1 MKDEK
6 KIGYWINIFL
16 RSLGIVLCLTLFVLS
31 YLFYL
36 SRDLPSLEQLEN
48 YNPDL
53 VTSIYSKDGK
63 ILHELFLE
71 KRVFVEL
78 NQIPIHMRN
87 AVIASEDRRFREHWG
102 LSLRSVARAVFVNV
116 LSLSYRQGFSTLT
129 QQLARNLYKSIGFED
144 SIIRKI
150 KEVITAIQIE
160 RTYTKDE
167 ILEMYLNTVHF
178 GHGTFGVQAAAKR
191 FYGKRANELT
201 LDEAALLVGLLPSPA
216 IYSPIRHPD
225 RANRR
230 RNTVLRLMREEG
242 YVTLSK
248 YAEARA
254 QSLDKINDEPPE
266 GVAPYFTEYVRRFLE
281 REDDRLGINI
291 YRDGLK
297 IYTTLDSRLQSIAE
311 KTVLKTVQRNQAVLN
326 NRLFE
331 NEEEFSRLAY
341 FGIHPEDTVKMM
353 MEDSIPLYKALRDK
367 LLVQAALIA
376 LDPQTGHIL
385 AMVGGRPEPH
395 YHDQFN
401 RAVQARRQPGSV
413 FKPFVYTTAIDNGY
427 PVTKQLL
434 NQPVVLNVRNVTGEW
449 EKWMPKNY
457 DGSTGGLTTLREG
470 LRRSLNL
477 ISVRLVQELVP
488 AVEVKKTAQRMGITT
503 NIRAV
508 DAISLGTSE
517 VFLIEVV
524 SAYGTF
530 ANKGVYSRPLG
541 ILRIEDRFGNIIE
554 EYEPDQEEVLSEET
568 AYLMT
573 NLMQTVLDQGTGG
586 SARWKYHFYHPAA
599 GKTGTTQG
607 YSDAW
612 FVGFT
617 ENIVAGVWFGVDD
630 YSVSLGEKQSGTTA
644 ALPAWAN
651 FMREAHKN
659 LGISW
664 NDFKIPGGIIKF
676 EICSVSKNRPVAV
689 CPVEMEVFK
698 KGTEPTR
705 YCKIHRRS

>member
-16 RSLGIVLCLTLFVLS
+16 RSLGIVLCLTLFVIS

-48 YNPDL
+48 YDPDL

-63 ILHELFLE
+63 ILDELFLE
-71 KRVFVEL
+71 KRVFVEF
-78 NQIPIHMRN
+78 NQIPVHMRN

-102 LSLRSVARAVFVNV
+102 LSLRSVARAILVNV

-144 SIIRKI
+144 SIFRKI

-191 FYGKRANELT
+191 FYGKQANELT

-254 QSLDKINDEPPE
+254 QSLDKINDEPPA
-266 GVAPYFTEYVRRFLE
+266 GVAPYFTEFVRRFLE

-311 KTVLKTVQRNQAVLN
+311 KTVLKSVQRNQAVLN

-353 MEDSIPLYKALRDK
+353 LEDSLPLYKELRDK

-376 LDPQTGHIL
+376 LDPQNGHIL

-517 VFLIEVV
+517 VYPIEVV

-541 ILRIEDRFGNIIE
+541 ILRIEDRFGNLIE

-664 NDFKIPGGIIKF
+664 NDFKIPEGIIKF
-676 EICSVSKNRPVAV
+676 EICSVSKNRPVAI
-689 CPVEMEVFK
+689 CPVEIEVFK

-705 YCKIHRRS
+705 YCNIHRRS

>member
-36 SRDLPSLEQLEN
+36 SRNLPSLEQLEN

-102 LSLRSVARAVFVNV
+102 LSLRSVARAIFVNV

-353 MEDSIPLYKALRDK
+353 MEDSIPLYKTLRNK

-517 VFLIEVV
+517 VYLIEVV

>member
-48 YNPDL
+48 YDPDL

-102 LSLRSVARAVFVNV
+102 LSLRSVARAIFVNV

-178 GHGTFGVQAAAKR
+178 GHGTFGVQAAAKQ

-201 LDEAALLVGLLPSPA
+201 LDEAALLAGLLPSPA

-353 MEDSIPLYKALRDK
+353 LEDSIPLYKALRDK

-434 NQPVVLNVRNVTGEW
+434 NQPVVLNVRNATGKW

-517 VFLIEVV
+517 VYLIEVV